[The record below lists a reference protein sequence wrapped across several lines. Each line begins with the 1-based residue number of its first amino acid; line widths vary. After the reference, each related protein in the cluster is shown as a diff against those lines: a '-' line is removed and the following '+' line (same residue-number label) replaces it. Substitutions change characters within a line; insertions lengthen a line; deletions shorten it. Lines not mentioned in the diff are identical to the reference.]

1 MDDVYYKLAEIA
13 NLSFRDSLDYIIAK
27 EMLQHID
34 KIPNMS
40 IDVIADICTTS
51 TASIT
56 RFCQK
61 IGYDSFK
68 ELKYNI
74 TQNEFYHRVTDQQ
87 KKNDISVSKAVLNT
101 KVKFD
106 YMINHSLLLIE
117 QSMIESLIQK
127 IIDNNRIAIFCASHE
142 LSAVVLFQAL
152 LKNYHK
158 KVDIILCNT
167 DVQKMDYVLENVD
180 FILFLTY
187 GGRWMK
193 RSYQL
198 IYRILNSSIENCV
211 VCLDDKD
218 IRNYQFDMKIRFDLS
233 PEIQENHFEFFI
245 FLFSVISDA
254 IVIYYKE

>member
-187 GGRWMK
+187 GGRWTK

-218 IRNYQFDMKIRFDLS
+218 IRNYQFDMKIKFDLS

-254 IVIYYKE
+254 IVIYYME

>member
-1 MDDVYYKLAEIA
+1 
-13 NLSFRDSLDYIIAK
+13 
-27 EMLQHID
+27 
-34 KIPNMS
+34 
-40 IDVIADICTTS
+40 
-51 TASIT
+51 
-56 RFCQK
+56 
-61 IGYDSFK
+61 
-68 ELKYNI
+68 
-74 TQNEFYHRVTDQQ
+74 
-87 KKNDISVSKAVLNT
+87 
-101 KVKFD
+101 
-106 YMINHSLLLIE
+106 MINHSLLLIE

-218 IRNYQFDMKIRFDLS
+218 IRNYQFDLS

-254 IVIYYKE
+254 IVIYYME

>member
-74 TQNEFYHRVTDQQ
+74 TQNEFFHHMIDVQN
-87 KKNDISVSKAVLNT
+87 KNDISVNKAILNT

-117 QSMIESLIQK
+117 QSMIEILIQK

-198 IYRILNSSIENCV
+198 IQKILSSSIENCV
-211 VCLDDKD
+211 ICLDDKE
-218 IRNYQFDMKIRFDLS
+218 IKSYVFDMKIKFDLP
-233 PEIQENHFEFFI
+233 PEIEDNHFEFFI
-245 FLFSVISDA
+245 FLFSVMSDA
-254 IVIYYKE
+254 MVLYYKD